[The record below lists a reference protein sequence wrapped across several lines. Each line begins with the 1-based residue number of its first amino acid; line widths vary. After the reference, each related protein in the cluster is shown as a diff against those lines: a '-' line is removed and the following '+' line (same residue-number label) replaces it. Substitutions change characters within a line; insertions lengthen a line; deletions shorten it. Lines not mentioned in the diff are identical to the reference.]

1 LCENRV
7 EPVDGPPARCQY
19 RVASMA
25 TLRRIQTASMRVA
38 PHWFLCVFLGAFVAL
53 QLASPSALIL

>member
-1 LCENRV
+1 
-7 EPVDGPPARCQY
+7 
-19 RVASMA
+19 MA
-25 TLRRIQTASMRVA
+25 TLRRIQTASMRGA